1 MCSKIFSAYQKI
13 LYVTHVSKINAVICG
28 NPWEIC
34 NRKRTKQN
42 ICRKFVRLEFSI
54 MNTKQEKL
62 EAFGRL
68 LDIMDDLREKCPW
81 DQKQTLESLR
91 HLTLEETYELS
102 DAILQNDLQEIKKE
116 LGDVL
121 LHLVFY
127 AKIGSEKESFDIA
140 DVINS
145 LNEKLIFRHP
155 HIYGDTEVKDEE
167 EVKQNW
173 EKLKLKEG
181 NKSILGGVPKSLP
194 SMVKAYRIQDKVK
207 GIGFEFHDAED
218 AWKKVDEEIREFHA
232 ETDLD
237 KKEQELGDV
246 FFSLINYARISG
258 INPDSALERTNLK
271 FISRFQKMETIA
283 LEQKVNLADLSL
295 EEMDVLWEQAK
306 RAL

>member
-1 MCSKIFSAYQKI
+1 
-13 LYVTHVSKINAVICG
+13 
-28 NPWEIC
+28 
-34 NRKRTKQN
+34 
-42 ICRKFVRLEFSI
+42 

-102 DAILQNDLQEIKKE
+102 DAILQEDLLEIKKE

-127 AKIGSEKESFDIA
+127 SKIGSEKGSFDIA

-181 NKSILGGVPKSLP
+181 NTSILGGVPKSLP

-218 AWKKVDEEIREFHA
+218 AWAKVDEEIQEFHE
-232 ETDLD
+232 ETDPV

-271 FISRFQKMETIA
+271 FISRFQKMEVLA
-283 LEQKVNLADLSL
+283 NEQDLKLADMSL
-295 EEMDVLWEQAK
+295 EEMDILWEKAK
-306 RAL
+306 LLS

>member
-1 MCSKIFSAYQKI
+1 
-13 LYVTHVSKINAVICG
+13 
-28 NPWEIC
+28 
-34 NRKRTKQN
+34 
-42 ICRKFVRLEFSI
+42 
-54 MNTKQEKL
+54 MNSKQEKL

-68 LDIMDDLREKCPW
+68 LDIMDDLREQCPW
-81 DQKQTLESLR
+81 DRKQTLQTLR
-91 HLTLEETYELS
+91 HLTLEEVYELS
-102 DAILQNDLQEIKKE
+102 NALLEEDLQEIKKE

-127 AKIGSEKESFDIA
+127 AKIGSEKNAFDMA

-155 HIYGDTEVKDEE
+155 HIYGDVEVQDEE

-181 NKSILGGVPKSLP
+181 NSSVLSGVSKGTP
-194 SMVKAYRIQDKVK
+194 SMVKAFRIQEKVK

-218 AWKKVDEEIREFHA
+218 AWKKVDEELAEFHA
-232 ETDLD
+232 ETDLE

-258 INPDSALERTNLK
+258 INPDSALEKTNNK
-271 FISRFQKMETIA
+271 FISRFQKMEKLA
-283 LEQKVNLADLSL
+283 RKKNLSLSEMNL
-295 EEMDVLWEQAK
+295 EEMDLLWEEAK
-306 RAL
+306 KI

>member
-1 MCSKIFSAYQKI
+1 
-13 LYVTHVSKINAVICG
+13 
-28 NPWEIC
+28 
-34 NRKRTKQN
+34 
-42 ICRKFVRLEFSI
+42 
-54 MNTKQEKL
+54 MNTKEQKL
-62 EAFGRL
+62 DAFSRL

-81 DQKQTLESLR
+81 DKKQDLQSLR
-91 HLTLEETYELS
+91 HLTLEEVYELS
-102 DAILQNDLQEIKKE
+102 DAILNKDLQEIKKE

-121 LHLVFY
+121 LHLIFY
-127 AKIGSEKESFDIA
+127 AKIGSEKNSFDIA

-155 HIYGDTEVKDEE
+155 HIYGDITVKDEE

-181 NKSILGGVPKSLP
+181 NKSILSGVPKGLP
-194 SMVKAYRIQDKVK
+194 SLVKAYRIQDKVK

-218 AWKKVDEEIREFHA
+218 AWKKVDEELAEFHA

-271 FISRFQKMETIA
+271 FINRFQKMENLA
-283 LEQKVNLADLSL
+283 LEKNLKLEDLSL
-295 EEMDVLWEQAK
+295 QEMDLLWEEAK
-306 RAL
+306 KEIKPQTH